1 MGVKRIVDTDFWKD
15 AKVIDYYSPEDK
27 YFWLYILTNPQSRQ
41 VGIYKLP
48 KRLMAFET
56 GYDLETINKLLDKF
70 QYEYKSIIYSEETQ
84 EVAILNY
91 LKYSIIKG
99 GKPVVDCII
108 KDISL
113 ISDKSLIGIVY
124 NHIADI
130 DDKRKTMIKIIE
142 ILSQYNTN
150 DNDNE
155 NENENENN
163 VTPIGERIVPRIVN
177 EEEEEEERVVKKQ
190 TPTKKI
196 YGEFSKVKLLEEEYN
211 KLLEKLGKDISDD
224 LIVRLDSYKASTG
237 KTYKSDYATI
247 LNWSRKEGAGSGGN
261 KSGTNSYDTKNEK
274 SSIAERAGVTSL

>member
-84 EVAILNY
+84 ELAILNY

-99 GKPVVDCII
+99 GKPVIDCII

-130 DDKRKTMIKIIE
+130 DDKRETMIKIIE

-150 DNDNE
+150 DNDND

-163 VTPIGERIVPRIVN
+163 VPPIGERIVPRIVN
-177 EEEEEEERVVKKQ
+177 EEVKEEEVKKPN
-190 TPTKKI
+190 PTKNK
-196 YGEFSKVKLLEEEYN
+196 YGEFEKVKLTKEEHS
-211 KLLEKLGKDISDD
+211 KLISRLGEIKTRD
-224 LIVRLDSYKASTG
+224 LIDRLDNYKESTG

-247 LNWSRKEGAGSGGN
+247 LNWHRREAKDEPGVDKADGGTKKEGE
-261 KSGTNSYDTKNEK
+261 D
-274 SSIAERAGVTSL
+274 IAKRAGVLSL